1 MLRTFGA
8 VATLTEER
16 KNTTRTGDWLS
27 HLFAYAF
34 AVNFLFG
41 SVSVLNTLELSFF
54 FNYPRTINIS
64 LIDPRFDLLI
74 WVVSAASLSALMIWV
89 SHGRA
94 KRALQIGIALFAV
107 VLSPTLLVIS
117 RPTFL
122 HTSILYVLFV
132 LTAVEFALLAFKK
145 ISPNAKYHP
154 ARPSLVL
161 IYLLASLM
169 VMETSS
175 ALYFV
180 IRSFGGTTQIGLI
193 DAGIEL
199 QLSYAAYGLIPWL
212 YVAFLFSWLWVPLV
226 QKLIFS
232 RNRLFQTASNTDLGH
247 DSLVESSSGS
257 RLSKLLDPRL
267 FLVLA
272 VAVFIGYYPYFQSP
286 PWLVGTDAYWRYFDP
301 LMRMNSKGGFGGI
314 LQALDERHP
323 VPLIVLYA
331 AQLIFQT
338 SAYEVV
344 KYAPMFLVVGL
355 AFAVW
360 WFVGV
365 KARFEFGLVAFLIS
379 TLSVTTTVGYYS
391 SILANWI
398 ALVCWVVF
406 FAYVSFRGPE
416 HLKAFDFLVLFGLST
431 LILLIHPWTW
441 GVFAA
446 SVVLAAI
453 FALLQQRRKVVLPA
467 ALMLLV
473 VLIDG
478 IFAFLSITLL
488 AQTQGWRVVDALD
501 LYVVVFNDPSKLLWF
516 WDAVRRLT
524 EIWSPFFSPLYL
536 TLSIL
541 GVFCLGASNLS
552 PWRRSLI
559 MGWLCVSALGS
570 ILVAPIGF
578 DPTRPTETESQLWR
592 MLFLTPFQLAAPFG
606 IAWLLRL
613 PNLLR
618 SSQNVGE
625 SQVRTVLM
633 SRSVWLGALVA
644 IGIGLALAPVW
655 GRLLLLTAL
664 LPLATAFFLSRSNIC
679 EKEFLIGA
687 LLLTILLVFANST
700 MRSLS
705 LLLIDPHNYRP

>member
-1 MLRTFGA
+1 MIEKRN
-8 VATLTEER
+8 
-16 KNTTRTGDWLS
+16 NTTRTGDWLS

-41 SVSVLNTLELSFF
+41 SVTVLNTLELSFF
-54 FNYPRTINIS
+54 FNYPRTVHIS
-64 LIDPRFDLLI
+64 LIDSRIDLLI
-74 WVVSAASLSALMIWV
+74 WVAAAVGLSALTIWV
-89 SHGRA
+89 SQGRP

-107 VLSPTLLVIS
+107 VLSPTLLVTLQ
-117 RPTFL
+117 PTFL
-122 HTSILYVLFV
+122 HTATIYVLFA
-132 LTAVEFALLAFKK
+132 LTSIEFALLAFKR
-145 ISPNAKYHP
+145 ISHDAKYRP

-161 IYLLASLM
+161 IYLLASL
-169 VMETSS
+169 VVVETSS
-175 ALYFV
+175 AVYFV

-212 YVAFLFSWLWVPLV
+212 YMAFLFSWLWVPLA
-226 QKLIFS
+226 QKLIS
-232 RNRLFQTASNTDLGH
+232 RTRLFQITSKTDLGH

-257 RLSKLLDPRL
+257 RFSKLLDPRL

-272 VAVFIGYYPYFQSP
+272 VAVFIGYYPYLQSP

-323 VPLIVLYA
+323 VPLIILYV

-360 WFVGV
+360 WFVG
-365 KARFEFGLVAFLIS
+365 ARTRMDFGVIIFLVS
-379 TLSVTTTVGYYS
+379 TLSVTTTVGFYS
-391 SILANWI
+391 SILANWM

-501 LYVVVFNDPSKLLWF
+501 LYVAVFNDPSRLLWF

-536 TLSIL
+536 AVSIL
-541 GVFCLGASNLS
+541 GVFCLWASNQS

-559 MGWLCVSALGS
+559 LGWLCVSALGS

-578 DPTRPTETESQLWR
+578 DPARPTEFESQLWR
-592 MLFLTPFQLAAPFG
+592 MLFLTPFQLTAPFG

-618 SSQNVGE
+618 SNE
-625 SQVRTVLM
+625 DARETRVRTLLA
-633 SRSVWLGALVA
+633 SRSIWLGTLVA
-644 IGIGLALAPVW
+644 IGVGLAWAPVW
-655 GRLLLLTAL
+655 GRLLLLIVL
-664 LPLATAFFLSRSNIC
+664 LPLGTAFFLLSSRFAVA